1 MLGNYTCSALTA
13 RGSADHTVLV
23 STENLLF
30 PLTAPSHVRS
40 RQGWA
45 ANCSNTLDRKYGS
58 IVLLRS
64 HHAQSHSKIQQR
76 QQFFFPVD
84 GTFHSQHLPGSR
96 AEFRCE
102 VSSGVG
108 EVSYLWTFNNTD
120 ISQLDQ
126 FTNRTSRLSFGSQ
139 LVITDLRLEDSGQIG
154 CEASNNLS
162 VSRHLADLSVT
173 RAGLERKVSLGEK
186 TSLACPLGGDSE
198 AVISWLRDSQLV
210 SSHPV
215 LADGS
220 LLIKAVAPS
229 DLGEYLCQADHLRL
243 GEQGRAERE

>member
-1 MLGNYTCSALTA
+1 M
-13 RGSADHTVLV
+13 
-23 STENLLF
+23 
-30 PLTAPSHVRS
+30 
-40 RQGWA
+40 
-45 ANCSNTLDRKYGS
+45 
-58 IVLLRS
+58 
-64 HHAQSHSKIQQR
+64 
-76 QQFFFPVD
+76 
-84 GTFHSQHLPGSR
+84 
-96 AEFRCE
+96 
-102 VSSGVG
+102 SSGVG
-108 EVSYLWTFNNTD
+108 EVTYLWTFNNTD

-198 AVISWLRDSQLV
+198 AVISWLRDSKLV

-243 GEQGRAERE
+243 GEQGRPESNQSISILSNFFSFSAKLSIIGCILFLVMIEKKNQRGLF